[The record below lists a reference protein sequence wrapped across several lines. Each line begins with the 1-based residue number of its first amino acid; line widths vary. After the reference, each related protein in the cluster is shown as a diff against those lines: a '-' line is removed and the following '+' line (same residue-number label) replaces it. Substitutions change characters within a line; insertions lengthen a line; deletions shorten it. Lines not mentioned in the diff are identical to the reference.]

1 MSFKI
6 CLLGPV
12 PKGDNVRES
21 WQDWKIKYKEEL
33 SVLNGIIFVD
43 GDVWRDETKP
53 LLLFGH
59 DAYVVKTSDIIIVN
73 AEQKLGAGTAQEV
86 LIAKYFSKPVISVL
100 PKDTHHRRSN
110 IVFDGKM
117 IADWIHP
124 FILTT
129 SDLVVERIG
138 DAINWIKE
146 YKENPSR
153 KSVKNIRI
161 IDEAI
166 ESFLRSK

>member
-1 MSFKI
+1 MSFRI

-12 PKGDNVRES
+12 PKGDNVRGS
-21 WQDWKIKYKEEL
+21 WQDWKIKYKEGL
-33 SVLNGIIFVD
+33 SVISDVIFVD
-43 GDVWRDETKP
+43 GDEWKDETKP
-53 LLLFGH
+53 LLTFGH
-59 DAYVVKTSDIIIVN
+59 DAHTIKTSDIIIVN
-73 AEQKLGAGTAQEV
+73 AEQKLGAGTAQEI
-86 LIAKYFSKPVISVL
+86 LIAKYFSKPVISIL

-110 IVFDGKM
+110 IVFHGKM

-129 SDLVVERIG
+129 SDLVVESID

-153 KSVKNIRI
+153 KSVKNIGI

-166 ESFLRSK
+166 EFFIKSK